1 MGKKHI
7 MPVLFQ
13 NSSEREALCLRQGR
27 VGGDRLRKCVDRIV
41 EQDGV
46 AIVSLSRKGDR

>member
-1 MGKKHI
+1 M

-13 NSSEREALCLRQGR
+13 NSSEGIALCLRLGR
-27 VGGDRLRKCVDRIV
+27 VGGGRLPQCVDGIV

-46 AIVSLSRKGDR
+46 AIVSFSRKEDR

>member
-1 MGKKHI
+1 M

-13 NSSEREALCLRQGR
+13 NSSEREALCLWQSR
-27 VGGDRLRKCVDRIV
+27 VVGDRLRQCVDRKM

-46 AIVSLSRKGDR
+46 AIVSFSRKEDR